1 MEHEV
6 PDGWDS
12 SNPADPSE
20 SPRLDEKGED
30 PWHNGDDPWKSGHR
44 GKWDY
49 GKKASEGRSGKPT
62 KEVFEAFYQWW
73 NEKSVESMET
83 QSAPPGVGG
92 SGASGV
98 DSAADR
104 VKPGD
109 GRRTRQRTSGT
120 EQAGDR
126 RHSGRPRGDP
136 PGEPGGDDFGQG
148 RDNDQGGRRGQAPRR
163 PYRSGDPDGDG
174 SGPPSDDPG
183 RSGGGSEDSS
193 TARTS
198 EIEHLLRR
206 RMQDRSERPKSSLGS
221 VRIEDFYGDRQK
233 YQAWRRVVFAQQQL
247 YRLESAELAMLI
259 YISCKKEARDVLD
272 QMTIDEMV

>member
-1 MEHEV
+1 MWNMKFLMDGIARTLPILLNRQDWKRRVKIHGIMEMIPGSLVIE
-6 PDGWDS
+6 
-12 SNPADPSE
+12 A
-20 SPRLDEKGED
+20 
-30 PWHNGDDPWKSGHR
+30 SGTM
-44 GKWDY
+44 
-49 GKKASEGRSGKPT
+49 GRRCRKVDRVNLQ
-62 KEVFEAFYQWW
+62 EMFEAFYQWW

-92 SGASGV
+92 SGASGA

-148 RDNDQGGRRGQAPRR
+148 RGNDHGGRRGQAPRR
-163 PYRSGDPDGDG
+163 PYRSGDPDSDG

-183 RSGGGSEDSS
+183 RSGGG
-193 TARTS
+193 
-198 EIEHLLRR
+198 
-206 RMQDRSERPKSSLGS
+206 
-221 VRIEDFYGDRQK
+221 
-233 YQAWRRVVFAQQQL
+233 
-247 YRLESAELAMLI
+247 
-259 YISCKKEARDVLD
+259 
-272 QMTIDEMV
+272 

>member
-12 SNPADPSE
+12 SNPPDPSE
-20 SPRLDEKGED
+20 SPRLEEKGED

-49 GKKASEGRSGKPT
+49 GKKVSEGRSSQPT
-62 KEVFEAFYQWW
+62 REVFEAFYQWW

-92 SGASGV
+92 SGASGA

-109 GRRTRQRTSGT
+109 GRRTVQRTSGT

-136 PGEPGGDDFGQG
+136 LGEHFGQG
-148 RDNDQGGRRGQAPRR
+148 RGNDHGGRRGQAPRR
-163 PYRSGDPDGDG
+163 PYRSGDPDSDAP
-174 SGPPSDDPG
+174 GPPSDDPG

-198 EIEHLLRR
+198 ECKTDQRGRSHRWAQSEVRTSTEIVRSTKPGDVWCLL
-206 RMQDRSERPKSSLGS
+206 SSNSTGWS
-221 VRIEDFYGDRQK
+221 RQS
-233 YQAWRRVVFAQQQL
+233 WR
-247 YRLESAELAMLI
+247 
-259 YISCKKEARDVLD
+259 C
-272 QMTIDEMV
+272 